1 MNKGWL
7 ESKGVFVAKILL
19 NSKAFKMN
27 RDDKFM
33 TVTTPIDYKDG
44 KLMIENIVVKDL
56 TQSQEQKLGEAVN
69 TPVN

>member
-1 MNKGWL
+1 
-7 ESKGVFVAKILL
+7 
-19 NSKAFKMN
+19 
-27 RDDKFM
+27 M